1 MAATMAV
8 PTNWS
13 DPWDL
18 TYPRASSI
26 RGPDPFQFLVE
37 LFDLFLNELPL
48 IPKHVNRTPHLRCQI
63 GLSVLQ
69 NACNRNLEI
78 CWLLGKDH
86 PAASVAFIRDL
97 VRLTL
102 LRTVARL
109 PQGFAF
115 PANVRDNQ
123 EPFRAVGYATPA
135 GTRSSTSVPASTSLH
150 TVSFAPMIAARS
162 RMPAKP

>member
-1 MAATMAV
+1 MPMAATMAV

-86 PAASVAFIRDL
+86 PALAGSRYDHATYMIARETFARQ
-97 VRLTL
+97 
-102 LRTVARL
+102 RL
-109 PQGFAF
+109 PVDGTNTIETKQPGFGCKPKIPVRRLGNLINNTRGKAF
-115 PANVRDNQ
+115 GDFPCGV
-123 EPFRAVGYATPA
+123 
-135 GTRSSTSVPASTSLH
+135 SVLASG
-150 TVSFAPMIAARS
+150 
-162 RMPAKP
+162 